1 MKTMGRL
8 KCNQGR
14 LLYKREPVMN
24 SANSESSSSLSM
36 RDAII
41 LAVIN
46 APKHGPRLLID
57 VHPMK
62 TIPLFI
68 PLLEEFA
75 VHCVFTLRPRPSAH
89 RIEGNPPEKPARPVA
104 SRLSSAMGA
113 IFFCIFQGGER

>member
-1 MKTMGRL
+1 MERL

-14 LLYKREPVMN
+14 LLYKWEPVMN
-24 SANSESSSSLSM
+24 SANSESSSLSM

-41 LAVIN
+41 LAVVN

-75 VHCVFTLRPRPSAH
+75 AHCVFTLRPRLSAH
-89 RIEGNPPEKPARPVA
+89 RIEGDPPEKTAQPVA

-113 IFFCIFQGGER
+113 IFFRVFQRGER